1 MLLKCRLNVQIALIL
16 EFVIFLSKFP
26 RFSRILLHRLKF
38 LRNTYVAEPNLATN
52 NAQSEVEVF
61 GLSSLRRTRH

>member
-1 MLLKCRLNVQIALIL
+1 MLLKCRVNVQIALIL

-38 LRNTYVAEPNLATN
+38 LRNTYVAKPNLATN

>member
-1 MLLKCRLNVQIALIL
+1 MLLKCRVNVQIALIL

-26 RFSRILLHRLKF
+26 RFSGILLHCLKF
-38 LRNTYVAEPNLATN
+38 LRKTYVAKPNLATS

>member
-1 MLLKCRLNVQIALIL
+1 MNVQIALIL

-26 RFSRILLHRLKF
+26 RFSRILLHCLEF
-38 LRNTYVAEPNLATN
+38 LRKTYVAKANLATS

-61 GLSSLRRTRH
+61 GLSSLRRNRH

>member
-1 MLLKCRLNVQIALIL
+1 MNVQIALIL

-26 RFSRILLHRLKF
+26 RFSGILLHCLKF
-38 LRNTYVAEPNLATN
+38 LRKTYVAEPNLATN